1 MKHIVIHECYDNIG
15 IGESEK
21 DLTNKEV
28 QELEKYIKEKEL
40 DIDNIKI
47 TRNEIRFINYVGYIK
62 LSTVAI
68 EILPKINI
76 DKNIDEDKKILLRM
90 LVKSRYLNIK
100 YSNLG
105 MICKY
110 NISLEEIFIGLLSEM
125 IKRELNRGIYSSYI
139 IVNKNIN
146 KLKGKLDLKNQL
158 KNKINNSAKI
168 YCAYDEFSI
177 NNELNVG
184 LVFIINSLL
193 KITKNNHSIKALNYS
208 KNILGDVSSLN
219 LTKEQLNL
227 DFNRLNKRFEEIF
240 ILARMILNNESTT
253 GKKGKEKGFSFL
265 IKMNEVFEL
274 YIGRVIKE
282 MNSDYEVY
290 LQHKKY
296 KLLINQDN
304 DSGNFNLIPDIV
316 LAKEGK
322 EEIIIDTKWKRISRN
337 YSRNGVK
344 REDLYQ
350 MYAYLTR
357 YKDVERCIL
366 LYPYNDEIEEEP
378 ILTKWYLEE
387 NKNKT
392 IEVLSIDLS
401 DEKNIK
407 ENIKRKMLE

>member
-1 MKHIVIHECYDNIG
+1 MKHIVIHECYDSIG
-15 IGESEK
+15 IGEREK
-21 DLTNKEV
+21 DLTSKEV

-40 DIDNIKI
+40 DLDNIEI

-76 DKNIDEDKKILLRM
+76 AKNIDEDKKILLRM
-90 LVKSRYLNIK
+90 LVKSGYLNIK

-105 MICKY
+105 MIYKY
-110 NISLEEIFIGLLSEM
+110 SISLEEIFIGLLSEM
-125 IKRELNRGIYSSYI
+125 IKKELRKGIYFSYV
-139 IVNKNIN
+139 IVNENIN
-146 KLKGKLDLKNQL
+146 KLKGKLDLKNHL
-158 KNKINNSAKI
+158 KNKINNMAKI
-168 YCAYDEFSI
+168 YCMYDEFSI
-177 NNELNVG
+177 NNELNIG

-193 KITKNNHSIKALNYS
+193 KITRNNHSIKALNHS
-208 KNILGDVSSLN
+208 KNILGDVSNLN
-219 LTKEQLNL
+219 LTKENLNL

-253 GKKGKEKGFSFL
+253 GKKGEEKGFSFL

-274 YIGRVIKE
+274 YVGKIIKE
-282 MNSDYEVY
+282 INSDYEVH

-304 DSGNFNLIPDIV
+304 DRGTFNLIPDIV
-316 LAKEGK
+316 LEKAGK
-322 EEIIIDTKWKRISRN
+322 EEIIIDTKWKIISRN
-337 YSRNGVK
+337 YNRNRVK

-357 YKDVERCIL
+357 YKEAGRCIL
-366 LYPYNDEIEEEP
+366 LYPYNDELEERT

-392 IEVLSIDLS
+392 IEVLSINLS

-407 ENIKRKMLE
+407 ENIKRKILE

>member
-407 ENIKRKMLE
+407 EKC